1 MDANRATKAAYVSKR
16 TADSMRAWKQSV
28 SLSRSSVAGTAA
40 LQNHSIDSKK
50 YSQTPVNRHEK
61 GCKEMDISKVAVGDN
76 APQEVNVVIEVPLRS
91 DPIKYEFEKESGA
104 IFVDRF
110 LYTSMFYP
118 CNYGFVPHTLADDG
132 DPVDVMVIGRMPVQP
147 GAVLPARVI
156 GVLELEDEAGGDEK
170 ILAVP
175 APKITPLYAKVNSWT
190 DIPEIDLD
198 RIKHFFEHYKD
209 LEPNKWTRVGNWR
222 DPDVAHDI
230 MQKAMDAY
238 KD

>member
-1 MDANRATKAAYVSKR
+1 
-16 TADSMRAWKQSV
+16 
-28 SLSRSSVAGTAA
+28 
-40 LQNHSIDSKK
+40 
-50 YSQTPVNRHEK
+50 
-61 GCKEMDISKVAVGDN
+61 MDISKVAVGDD
-76 APQEVNVVIEVPLRS
+76 APKEVNVVIEVPLRS
-91 DPIKYEFEKESGA
+91 DPIKYEFEKDSGA

-118 CNYGFVPHTLADDG
+118 CNSDDG
-132 DPVDVMVIGRMPVQP
+132 DPVDVMVVGRMPVQP

-175 APKITPLYAKVNSWT
+175 APKITPLYEKVESWK

-209 LEPNKWTRVGNWR
+209 LEPNKWTSVGNWR
-222 DPDVAHDI
+222 DPEVAHDI
-230 MQKAMDAY
+230 MQKAIDAY
-238 KD
+238 TP